1 MDLLPAVISSASSPS
16 SPPSPFT
23 MELEKILA
31 EGIFI
36 PSSPSA
42 SESSQGDSVNLDDS
56 TEFASAE
63 DGVYED
69 FAVEKPVDEDYGF
82 VDEPEPEFPTR
93 YLRTYYSER
102 RKCIIYLKE
111 GETDEEFDGDTPVSG
126 NLWKSDLDSSSELQ
140 ASIEDG
146 SSPKRPRKSVSHD
159 DTERLLGEVLGDDD
173 EEEMDACLED

>member
-1 MDLLPAVISSASSPS
+1 
-16 SPPSPFT
+16 
-23 MELEKILA
+23 MEIEEILA
-31 EGIFI
+31 EGIFT

-42 SESSQGDSVNLDDS
+42 SESSNGDLVNLDDT
-56 TEFASAE
+56 TEYAFAE

-102 RKCIIYLKE
+102 RKCRIYLKE
-111 GETDEEFDGDTPVSG
+111 GETDDEFDGDTHASG
-126 NLWKSDLDSSSELQ
+126 NLFSDLDSSSEFQ
-140 ASIEDG
+140 SSIEDG
-146 SSPKRPRKSVSHD
+146 PSPKRPRKSVSHD